1 MITYFPTPYP
11 DESFYSLFARYAVGE
26 GLYSVRYCNEKLHC
40 KQTYTDMNYIND
52 IAPDVKGLLTRDKD
66 WKTVIKEHT
75 IYNYMTSFL
84 SVDQKEKALECLA
97 QGDEKYRKIIPP
109 FPKYEGATNYM
120 KYCPLC
126 VKEDR
131 EKYGEAYWHREWMIP
146 EIRACYKHGCYLCA
160 NTYCIDTYWIKSS
173 YSAELIIPTVNK
185 IIESDKVSEKLAAY
199 IHELMN
205 NEYTLK
211 ISLENILL
219 QVLSETGYLSK
230 TGGKINRK
238 KLWNEMSFFYIN
250 RESVTECRLT
260 QILHGRRFYPY
271 DIIQILAFLNI
282 PLSKIYALQ
291 TERDPYKEF
300 QEQIASLYQQGVGMS
315 EISRIVN
322 VPLEATRY
330 AYNVYTAEQNGE
342 KPLHS
347 QTYQPCPVNH
357 KARKAVKDAID
368 QEYFDQIDKILPQIN
383 FFDDSGRRIC
393 KAMIF
398 EKLEEY
404 GIRID
409 ANKLKSMPKC
419 DTLIQSYC
427 ESYEH
432 SWARKVCVAVKNI
445 EENQRSMSISRIVKM
460 TSVPKKN
467 IIRSMKEI
475 RKMDEGVWEKVSN
488 LLKA

>member
-11 DESFYSLFARYAVGE
+11 DESFYSVFARYGVGE
-26 GLYSVRYCNEKLHC
+26 GLYSARYCNEKLHC
-40 KQTYTDMNYIND
+40 KQTYTDMNYMND
-52 IAPDVKGLLTRDKD
+52 IAPDVKRLLTRDKD
-66 WKTVIKEHT
+66 WKKVIKKHT

-84 SVDQKEKALECLA
+84 PADQKERALEYLA
-97 QGDEKYRKIIPP
+97 QGDELYRKIIPP
-109 FPKYEGATNYM
+109 FPKYEGVTNHM

-146 EIRACYKHGCYLCA
+146 EIRACYKHHCYLCES
-160 NTYCIDTYWIKSS
+160 IDSSNVLGMHNLYDAESNISITRKTIKSD
-173 YSAELIIPTVNK
+173 P
-185 IIESDKVSEKLAAY
+185 VSEKLATY
-199 IHELMN
+199 IYEAMN

-260 QILHGRRFYPY
+260 KILHEQRYYPY

-398 EKLEEY
+398 EKLEKS
-404 GIRID
+404 GIKID
-409 ANKLKSMPKC
+409 ANKLKCMPKC
-419 DTLIQSYC
+419 DTLIRSYC
-427 ESYEH
+427 ESYEQ
-432 SWARKVCVAVKNI
+432 SWTRKICDAVNEI
-445 EENQRSMSISRIVKM
+445 EEKQLSMSVGRIVKM

-475 RKMDEGVWEKVSN
+475 RKRDEKVWEQLN
-488 LLKA
+488 LLLN

>member
-11 DESFYSLFARYAVGE
+11 DESFYSLFARYGVGE

-52 IAPDVKGLLTRDKD
+52 ITPEVKRLLTGDKD

-84 SVDQKEKALECLA
+84 PADQKERALEYLA
-97 QGDEKYRKIIPP
+97 QGDDKYRKIIPP
-109 FPKYEGATNYM
+109 FPKYEGVTNHI
-120 KYCPLC
+120 KYCPIC

-146 EIRACYKHGCYLCA
+146 EIRACYKHHCYLCESA
-160 NTYCIDTYWIKSS
+160 ESVSIIEKHILYDAESNISITSKTIKSD
-173 YSAELIIPTVNK
+173 PV
-185 IIESDKVSEKLAAY
+185 SDKLAAY
-199 IHELMN
+199 IYEAMN
-205 NEYTLK
+205 QEYTLK

-219 QVLSETGYLSK
+219 QILGETGYLSK

-250 RESVTECRLT
+250 RETVTECRLT
-260 QILHGRRFYPY
+260 KILHEKRYYPY

-282 PLSKIYALQ
+282 PLLRMYTMQI
-291 TERDPYKEF
+291 ERDPYKEF
-300 QEQIASLYQQGVGMS
+300 QEKVASLYQQGIGMS

-322 VPLEATRY
+322 VPLEATRH
-330 AYNVYTAEQNGE
+330 AYDVYIAEQNGE
-342 KPLHS
+342 KPWHS

-357 KARKAVKDAID
+357 KERKAIKDAMD
-368 QEYFDQIDKILPQIN
+368 QEYFEQIEKVLPQIN
-383 FFDDSGRRIC
+383 FLENCTRRIC
-393 KAMIF
+393 KAVIF

-404 GIRID
+404 GIKIN
-409 ANKLKSMPKC
+409 ANRLKCMPKC
-419 DTLIQSYC
+419 NALVQSYC
-427 ESYEH
+427 ETYEH
-432 SWARKVCVAVKNI
+432 SWARKICVSVKNI
-445 EENQRSMSISRIVKM
+445 EENQRSMSIDRIVKM

-467 IIRSMKEI
+467 IIRSMDEI
-475 RKMDEGVWEKVSN
+475 RKRDEKVWEKLN
-488 LLKA
+488 LILN